1 MRLRIKQPEEGREK
15 ILFLFPFFPFV
26 SIFFFFLFLLT
37 YLFVI
42 SFVILHVLQFFR
54 TPRVASKVGGDCD
67 PKTGDGIGN
76 GFIQVHVC
84 SRRHVAGRQHAETAP
99 YWNSTSLEDGG
110 PAGAELHTARSRS
123 VTAQEGL
130 GNGYIRS
137 KLLPLVDRM
146 T

>member
-1 MRLRIKQPEEGREK
+1 M
-15 ILFLFPFFPFV
+15 
-26 SIFFFFLFLLT
+26 
-37 YLFVI
+37 
-42 SFVILHVLQFFR
+42 
-54 TPRVASKVGGDCD
+54 ASKVGGDCD

-84 SRRHVAGRQHAETAP
+84 SRQHIAGRQHAETASHR
-99 YWNSTSLEDGG
+99 NSTLPEDGG
-110 PAGAELHTARSRS
+110 PAGAELHTAGSRS